1 MTPVSGAG
9 SAMCVAENVSCGL
22 TKYYEVSD
30 FTFSAVVTRTTAES
44 CQFNFLDISTDSSG
58 SRNQENDFFLHEDFL
73 KEMTPNK
80 DPQQVARE

>member
-9 SAMCVAENVSCGL
+9 SAMFVAENISCGL
-22 TKYYEVSD
+22 TKYYKVSE
-30 FTFSAVVTRTTAES
+30 FTLSQEPLQSLVNLIFW
-44 CQFNFLDISTDSSG
+44 DISTDSSG